1 MSKSVNIAITGAAG
15 RIGYALV
22 FRLANGDLFN
32 GTIGSADS
40 GIPSREN
47 VTVNLK
53 LLEVPS
59 AMKTLHGIQMELD
72 DCNFTSLGDVV
83 ITDEPEVAFADADY
97 VFMMG
102 AKPRLKGMERS
113 DLLQDNA
120 KIFASHGR
128 TLGKVASK
136 DVKVLIAGN
145 PSNTNTLVALANA
158 VGLNS
163 TNFSGMMQLDVNRAK
178 AIVSKYCRA
187 PHDTINDIIIWG
199 NHSPTLYPDLNHAQV
214 KGFKAM
220 DVIENDWYI
229 KDYIPLVQNRGASV
243 IEWLGVSSAAS
254 AANAAIQQ
262 MKIWSGKGGSQL
274 WESMAVLSS
283 GQYGIEKD
291 LVFSFPVYHARG
303 KIFVVDDLDL
313 DEYSES
319 MIKLTE
325 AELISE
331 RDEIRHLL

>member
-1 MSKSVNIAITGAAG
+1 MSKSINIAITGAAG

-22 FRLANGDLFN
+22 FRLASGDLF
-32 GTIGSADS
+32 GTHD
-40 GIPSREN
+40 
-47 VTVNLK
+47 VVNLR

-59 AMKTLHGIQMELD
+59 AMKSLHGIQMELD
-72 DCNFTSLGDVV
+72 DCNFTTLGDVV
-83 ITDEPEVAFADADY
+83 ITDEPEVAFGDADY

-145 PSNTNTLVALANA
+145 PSNTNTLVALSNA

-163 TNFSGMMQLDVNRAK
+163 TNFTGMMQLDVNRCK
-178 AIVSKYCRA
+178 SIVSKHCGV
-187 PHDTINDIIIWG
+187 PHTTINDVIIWG
-199 NHSPTLYPDLNHAQV
+199 NHSSTLYPDLNHAQV
-214 KGFKAM
+214 KGFPAM
-220 DVIENDWYI
+220 DLIDDDWYV
-229 KDYIPLVQNRGASV
+229 KDYIPLVQDRGHSV
-243 IEWLGVSSAAS
+243 IEWLGASSAAS

-262 MKIWSGKGGSQL
+262 MKMWTGKGGSQR

-283 GQYGIEKD
+283 GQYGIDSD
-291 LVFSFPVYHARG
+291 LVFSFPVRHARG
-303 KIFVVDDLDL
+303 ELFIVDDLDI
-313 DEYSES
+313 DEYSLS
-319 MIKLTE
+319 MIKLSE
-325 AELISE
+325 SELILE

>member
-1 MSKSVNIAITGAAG
+1 MSKSVNISITGAAG

-22 FRLANGDLFN
+22 FRLAHGGLF
-32 GTIGSADS
+32 GEDIK
-40 GIPSREN
+40 
-47 VTVNLK
+47 VNLK

-72 DCNFTSLGDVV
+72 DCNFPTLGDVV
-83 ITDEPEVAFADADY
+83 ITDEPEVAFGDAEY

-128 TLGKVASK
+128 ILGKVASK
-136 DVKVLIAGN
+136 GIKVLIAGN
-145 PSNTNTLVALANA
+145 PSNTNTLVALSNA

-178 AIVSKYCRA
+178 AIVSKYCGA
-187 PHDTINDIIIWG
+187 PHTAINDLIIWG

-220 DVIENDWYI
+220 DVIENDWYV
-229 KDYIPLVQNRGASV
+229 KDYIPLVQNRGDSV
-243 IEWLGVSSAAS
+243 IEWLGASSAAS

-262 MKIWSGKGGSQL
+262 MKMWSGKGGSQL

-283 GQYGIEKD
+283 GQYGIESD
-291 LVFSFPVYHARG
+291 LIFSFPVYHASG
-303 KIFVVDDLDL
+303 KLFVVDDLDI

-319 MIKLTE
+319 MIRLTE

>member
-1 MSKSVNIAITGAAG
+1 MLRNHWAWWNIMSKSVNISITGAAG

-22 FRLANGDLFN
+22 FRLANGDLF
-32 GTIGSADS
+32 GED
-40 GIPSREN
+40 
-47 VTVNLK
+47 VKVNLK

-72 DCNFTSLGDVV
+72 DCNFPTLGNVV
-83 ITDEPEVAFADADY
+83 ITDEPEVAFGDAEY

-102 AKPRLKGMERS
+102 AKPRLRGMERS

-128 TLGKVASK
+128 ILGKVASK
-136 DVKVLIAGN
+136 GVKVLIAGN
-145 PSNTNTLVALANA
+145 PSNTNTLVALSNA

-163 TNFSGMMQLDVNRAK
+163 TNFTGMMQLDVNRAK
-178 AIVSKYCRA
+178 TIVSKYCGA
-187 PHDTINDIIIWG
+187 PHTAINDLIIWG

-220 DVIENDWYI
+220 DLIENDWYV
-229 KDYIPLVQNRGASV
+229 KDYIPAVQNRGASV
-243 IEWLGVSSAAS
+243 IEWLGASSAAS

-283 GQYGIEKD
+283 GQYGIESD
-291 LVFSFPVYHARG
+291 LIFSFPIYHARG
-303 KIFVVDDLDL
+303 KLFVVDDLDIN
-313 DEYSES
+313 EYSES
-319 MIKLTE
+319 MIRLTE

>member
-1 MSKSVNIAITGAAG
+1 MLQNHWSWWNIMSKSVNISITGAAG

-22 FRLANGDLFN
+22 FRLANGDLF
-32 GTIGSADS
+32 GEDIK
-40 GIPSREN
+40 
-47 VTVNLK
+47 VNLK

-72 DCNFTSLGDVV
+72 DCNFSTLGDVV
-83 ITDEPEVAFADADY
+83 ITDDPEVAFGDAEY

-128 TLGKVASK
+128 ILGKVASK
-136 DVKVLIAGN
+136 GVKVLIAGN
-145 PSNTNTLVALANA
+145 PSNTNTLVALSNA

-178 AIVSKYCRA
+178 AIVSKYCGA
-187 PHDTINDIIIWG
+187 PHDTINDLIIWG

-220 DVIENDWYI
+220 DVIENDWYV
-229 KDYIPLVQNRGASV
+229 KDYIPSVQNRGASV

-262 MKIWSGKGGSQL
+262 MKIWSGRGGSQL

-283 GQYGIEKD
+283 GQYGIESD
-291 LVFSFPVYHARG
+291 LIFSFPVYHARG
-303 KIFVVDDLDL
+303 KLFVVDDLEI
-313 DEYSES
+313 DEYSGS
-319 MIKLTE
+319 MLRLTE
-325 AELISE
+325 MELISE